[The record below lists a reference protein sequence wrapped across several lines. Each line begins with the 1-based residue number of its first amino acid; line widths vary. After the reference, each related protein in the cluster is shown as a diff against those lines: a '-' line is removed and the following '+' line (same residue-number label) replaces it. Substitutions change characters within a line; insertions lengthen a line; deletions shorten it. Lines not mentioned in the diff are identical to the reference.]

1 MKISLVQMD
10 IVLGR
15 PEENQNRVAD
25 HLDCTMAQESPDI
38 VVLPEMWNTGYDLSR
53 LEEIADRGKLPAW
66 LAELA
71 EKYRVTL
78 VAGSIAEKR
87 DDGFYNTSYV
97 FSPEGKE
104 LSAYSK
110 VHLFRLMEEEKY
122 LQPGKRRAPLFSVG
136 SAQAGSMICYDLR
149 FPELSRAMALEGAQ
163 LLFVPAEWP
172 HPRLN
177 HWRLLN
183 QARAVENQMIVIA
196 VNRVGSDKNN
206 TFCGHSMVVDPWGEI
221 LGETG
226 EEETVLTV
234 EVDPEEVDRV
244 RNKIPVFE
252 DRVPSCYR

>member
-87 DDGFYNTSYV
+87 D
-97 FSPEGKE
+97 
-104 LSAYSK
+104 
-110 VHLFRLMEEEKY
+110 
-122 LQPGKRRAPLFSVG
+122 
-136 SAQAGSMICYDLR
+136 
-149 FPELSRAMALEGAQ
+149 
-163 LLFVPAEWP
+163 
-172 HPRLN
+172 
-177 HWRLLN
+177 
-183 QARAVENQMIVIA
+183 
-196 VNRVGSDKNN
+196 
-206 TFCGHSMVVDPWGEI
+206 
-221 LGETG
+221 
-226 EEETVLTV
+226 
-234 EVDPEEVDRV
+234 
-244 RNKIPVFE
+244 
-252 DRVPSCYR
+252 